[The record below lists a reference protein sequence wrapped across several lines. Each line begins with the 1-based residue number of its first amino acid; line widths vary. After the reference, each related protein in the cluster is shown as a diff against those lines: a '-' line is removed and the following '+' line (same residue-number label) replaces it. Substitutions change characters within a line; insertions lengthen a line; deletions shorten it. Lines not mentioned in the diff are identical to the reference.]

1 MEPKSPQQPPKESK
15 EEKKA
20 RKKRERE
27 LKKAAKMKKLAEK
40 AARNA
45 AKAAKSIK
53 NPKKKRAQI
62 NDLDVKVD
70 YPSNLNDIIDFR
82 RDFKKSFLPSYNPYH
97 VEQHWYDWWVE
108 KDFYHA
114 DPDTVIS
121 GEKEPYVIILPPPN
135 VTGSLHLGHAL
146 TAAVQDTLIRW
157 KKMKGYATVYLPGLD
172 HAGIATQN
180 VVERTLE
187 KEGITKYQ
195 LGREEFVKKVWE
207 WKETYGNK
215 INTQMR
221 RLGSALD
228 WKRASFTMDEKRS
241 LGVKRAFVDLRR
253 RGLIY
258 RANRLVNWS
267 CKLKTAISNIETETL
282 ELKGSKKLKI
292 PGHDGYYEF
301 GVLVDFAYK
310 VKDSEEEIVVST
322 TRLETMLGDTAVAVH
337 SEDER
342 YKHLVGKQ
350 LVHPFIPERKLY
362 VITDNELVD
371 MELGTGAV
379 KVTPAHDHNDFQTG
393 KRHNL
398 EFINILNEDG
408 TINSNGGKYKG
419 MKRYDVRKQMTED
432 LKEMGLYRGKT
443 NKEMNLAT
451 CQRSG
456 DIVEPILV
464 PQWYVDTK
472 DVSLRMKKVVEDGE
486 LSIYPSSSKAVWYD
500 FMNKQED
507 WCISRQLWWG
517 HRIPAYKVKFKNGEY
532 LMDTENQQDFM
543 WFVEEDVETA
553 TEKVKE
559 FLGERFQ
566 DVDCIEQDED
576 VLDTWFSSGMLPFTN
591 FDWPNTDSKLFKAF
605 FPNSVLETGQDILFF
620 WVARMVM
627 MSLFFLD
634 QLPFKEVILHSMVC
648 DEEGKKMSKSKGN
661 VIDPLEMID
670 SCPLDALVAKIQNS
684 VLPEKEKKK
693 SIAAKKKAFPEGFTR
708 CGADALRYGLLSY
721 MHENKQIL
729 LNPTVVI
736 SQRNFCNKIWNAYKF
751 IYSFL
756 EEDFQP
762 DFDSVD
768 LTQLDEVDLWLL
780 DHMNQMVTKM
790 DEYFNHNHFGNA
802 TEVFR
807 SFWTF
812 QFCDFYVEYTKV
824 VDKSPGNPKYKMK
837 QQVIFHV
844 LVNCLKSLHPM
855 MPFVTEE
862 LYQKLPQYP
871 AKQESICL
879 ETYPEPSNALTNQ
892 KAYNAFES
900 IIALIKDIR
909 GLISPLN
916 LPKKN
921 KPDLFVTFIGE
932 SDSELQTLVEKYQ
945 PFISM
950 MTKTGNLK
958 FVPAEEIPKECLEVA
973 SLHKLRVNA
982 FVKGHLDFDKEIKKL
997 QKKLKSA
1004 QNGLESVQK
1013 KMQMPDYETKTPEDV
1028 KEKNNQKEANY
1039 QTDIKTL
1046 EETIQKF
1053 SNMKN

>member
-1 MEPKSPQQPPKESK
+1 M
-15 EEKKA
+15 
-20 RKKRERE
+20 
-27 LKKAAKMKKLAEK
+27 
-40 AARNA
+40 
-45 AKAAKSIK
+45 
-53 NPKKKRAQI
+53 
-62 NDLDVKVD
+62 DVKVD
-70 YPSNLNDIIDFR
+70 YPNSLEDIIAFR

-108 KDFYHA
+108 KDFFHS
-114 DPDTVIS
+114 DPELVIS

-146 TAAVQDTLIRW
+146 TGAVQDTLIRW
-157 KKMKGYATVYLPGLD
+157 KKMKGFATVYLPGLD
-172 HAGIATQN
+172 HAGIATQS

-187 KEGITKYQ
+187 KEGITKIQ
-195 LGREEFVKKVWE
+195 LGREKFVEKVWE

-241 LGVKRAFVDLRR
+241 QGVKRAFVNLRN

-267 CKLKTAISNIETETL
+267 CKLKTAISNIETETI
-282 ELKGSKKLKI
+282 ELKGLKKMKV

-350 LVHPFIPERKLY
+350 LVHPFIPERELKII
-362 VITDNELVD
+362 VDDELVD

-379 KVTPAHDHNDFQTG
+379 KVTPAHDPNDFKTG
-393 KRHNL
+393 KRQGL
-398 EFINILNEDG
+398 DFINILNEDG
-408 TINSNGGKYKG
+408 TINEHGGKYKG

-432 LKEMGLYRGKT
+432 LKELGLYRGKVD
-443 NKEMNLAT
+443 KEMNIAT

-464 PQWYVDTK
+464 PQWYVDTEAISK
-472 DVSLRMKKVVEDGE
+472 RMKQVVESGE
-486 LSIYPSSSKAVWYD
+486 LAIYPSSAKSVWYD

-517 HRIPAYKVKFKNGEY
+517 HRIPAYKVRFQSGEY
-532 LMDTENQQDFM
+532 LMDEENPDDWK
-543 WFVEEDVETA
+543 WFVEEDLETA
-553 TEKVKE
+553 TQKTKE
-559 FLGERFQ
+559 FLGERFAE
-566 DVDCIEQDED
+566 VAEIEQDED

-605 FPNSVLETGQDILFF
+605 FPNSVLETGHDILFF

-634 QLPFKEVILHSMVC
+634 ELPFKQVVLHSMVC
-648 DEEGKKMSKSKGN
+648 DENGKKMSKSKGN

-670 SCPLDALVAKIQNS
+670 SCPLDALISKIQTS

-708 CGADALRYGLLSY
+708 CGADALRFGLLSY

-729 LNPTVVI
+729 LNPAVVI
-736 SQRNFCNKIWNAYKF
+736 SQRNFCNKIWNAFKF
-751 IYSFL
+751 VHNFL

-762 DFDSVD
+762 DFCAVD

-780 DHMNQMVTKM
+780 DHLNQTLTKI
-790 DEYFNHNHFGNA
+790 DEHFTHFHFGNA

-824 VDKSPGNPKYKMK
+824 VDKSPGNASYKLK

-844 LVNCLKSLHPM
+844 LVSCLRALHPM

-862 LYQKLPQYP
+862 LYQKLPAYP
-871 AKQESICL
+871 AKMESVCL
-879 ETYPEPSNALTNQ
+879 ESYPEPSPKLSAPEALQ
-892 KAYNAFES
+892 AFEQV
-900 IIALIKDIR
+900 IALIKDVR
-909 GLISPLN
+909 GLVGPLN

-921 KPDLFVTFIGE
+921 KPDLYIAFINAE
-932 SDSELQTLVEKYQ
+932 EPELRDLVVKYKD
-945 PFISM
+945 FISM
-950 MTKTGNLK
+950 MTKTGELK
-958 FVPAEEIPKECLEVA
+958 FVASADIPKECLEVA
-973 SLHKLRVNA
+973 SLYKLRVNA

-997 QKKLKSA
+997 QKKVKA
-1004 QNGLESVQK
+1004 ATKGLENVLK
-1013 KMQMPDYETKTPEDV
+1013 KKEMPDYQEKTPEDV
-1028 KEKNNQKEANY
+1028 KEKNTQKEANY
-1039 QTDIKTL
+1039 RTELTAL

-1053 SNMKN
+1053 SKMKD